1 MIMVTVKIDENSEQ
15 ARLFLEYIKSLSFVE
30 VVTTI
35 EKSSNKKKVLLSDIE
50 IGLQEIK
57 SIREGKIK
65 PLSTS
70 DLWDD

>member
-1 MIMVTVKIDENSEQ
+1 MVTVKIDENSEQ

>member
-1 MIMVTVKIDENSEQ
+1 MVTVKIDENSEQ

-35 EKSSNKKKVLLSDIE
+35 EKSSNKKKALLSDIE